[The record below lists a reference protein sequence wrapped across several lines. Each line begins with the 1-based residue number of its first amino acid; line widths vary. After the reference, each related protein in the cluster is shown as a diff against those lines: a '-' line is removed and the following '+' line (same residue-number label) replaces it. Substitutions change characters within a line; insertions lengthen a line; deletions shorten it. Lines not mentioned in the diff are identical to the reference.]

1 MLFRSYKTMEEAGLT
16 IVGQDE
22 LDMDAFYASA
32 AAMIEENYMGDE
44 AYAATI
50 EDVNA
55 TFGY

>member
-1 MLFRSYKTMEEAGLT
+1 MAGHRRW
-16 IVGQDE
+16 IMHV
-22 LDMDAFYASA
+22 DMDAFYASA